1 VSFRNL
7 PFFSFASWVI
17 SMSKEE
23 QLYWAALGG
32 DLEKVKSLCS
42 DPALNINWQNPKGG
56 FTPLFLACQARHLG
70 W

>member
-1 VSFRNL
+1 MSFRNL

-56 FTPLFLACQARHLG
+56 FTPLSVACQARHLG